1 MAKLDRDQLLEEGA
15 RLLRDWGVAH
25 DAGPAALAA
34 LIGRAPAADLA
45 IANRLGSLAG
55 DESVR
60 VLQQLADSTTD
71 KLVRKEVKRALY
83 RLEQRGVA
91 VPHAPA
97 PGPVPIVT
105 AAPTEGY
112 VSPVDGRGDQLVW
125 LAKPRPGGLLHLF
138 AVINDPEGLCEAEVA
153 LISRKALK
161 EIRRDLAKKHE
172 IELVEAEWR
181 YCDFLVYRAFRWVR
195 ERRAP
200 LPADYPALRAQFTK
214 EPPAEDLPPLILAHV
229 DAAALA
235 ADVDRLGKSDAL
247 LEEKEFRTW
256 FFPGEELQPYLD
268 EMASIRD
275 SPLVLNRAQQ
285 EERVRGVVE
294 RAVEELFAGARRD
307 SWVRRLYEMAHFF
320 WVTRR
325 REQAQQAVV
334 VALALARSERGGRE
348 IPFCEHLAR
357 ASLALLA
364 QVTAEEEAE
373 RAKSSLILTPQQL
386 RSQRERG

>member
-1 MAKLDRDQLLEEGA
+1 MAKLDRDHLLEAGG
-15 RLLRDWGVAH
+15 RLLHEWGVPR
-25 DAGPAALAA
+25 DAGPPALAA

-45 IANRLGSLAG
+45 IANRLGGIAG
-55 DESVR
+55 EESVR
-60 VLQQLADSTTD
+60 VLQQLADAAAD
-71 KLVRKEVKRALY
+71 KLLRKEVKRALY

-97 PGPVPIVT
+97 AEAGPIVT
-105 AAPTEGY
+105 PTRTEGY

-125 LAKPRPGGLLHLF
+125 LVKPRPGGLLHLF
-138 AVINDPEGLCEAEVA
+138 AVINDPDGLREAEVA
-153 LISRKALK
+153 LISRKVLK
-161 EIRRDLAKKHE
+161 EIRKELAEKHD
-172 IELVEAEWR
+172 VQFVDVDWR
-181 YCDFLVYRAFRWVR
+181 YCDFLVYRAFRWAQ

-200 LPADYPALRAQFTK
+200 LPADYPALRAQFAK

-229 DAAALA
+229 DVGALA
-235 ADVDRLGKSDAL
+235 ADVGRLEKSDGL

-256 FFPGEELQPYLD
+256 FFSRQELQPYLD
-268 EMASIRD
+268 EVGSIRD

-285 EERVRGVVE
+285 EERVRGVVD
-294 RAVEELFAGARRD
+294 RAVEELFSGARRE
-307 SWVRRLYEMAHFF
+307 SWVRRLYEMAYFF
-320 WVTRR
+320 WATGR
-325 REQAQQAVV
+325 REPAQQAVV
-334 VALALARSERGGRE
+334 VALALARSERGGRD

-357 ASLALLA
+357 ASLTLFA